1 MLITPDRF
9 NKVNQDFL
17 ESLIKNGNEEH
28 IHLDYKEQLGSNAEI
43 AKDISSFATND
54 GDSITLI
61 RFTYISIRYNK
72 LHTFNS

>member
-17 ESLIKNGNEEH
+17 ESLIKNGIEEN

-43 AKDISSFATND
+43 AKDFSSFAD
-54 GDSITLI
+54 KS
-61 RFTYISIRYNK
+61 
-72 LHTFNS
+72 